1 MSYLMQIMFAI
12 IMTSFMGMQAR
23 AAISIKRLS
32 EVLDTEPAMTFK
44 DGAKED
50 LDGRIVFDNVSFTYP
65 HDTEPTLKNIT
76 FEIESGQM
84 VGVVGRTGAGK
95 STLAQLIPRLFDPQE
110 GTVSIGGR
118 DLKDISQETLR
129 DTVSIVLQKLFS
141 SQGPLRTICVKVHLV
156 QIWNVWSGPRYCPSQ
171 RIYRPLG

>member
-84 VGVVGRTGAGK
+84 VGVVGDRCG
-95 STLAQLIPRLFDPQE
+95 
-110 GTVSIGGR
+110 
-118 DLKDISQETLR
+118 
-129 DTVSIVLQKLFS
+129 
-141 SQGPLRTICVKVHLV
+141 
-156 QIWNVWSGPRYCPSQ
+156 
-171 RIYRPLG
+171 